1 MVRIAIEYKIQEN
14 GIGPCTVRLS
24 LILCDLP
31 AEFPCEKKF
40 QLFMPVHIHEFHHP
54 NTVIESSTILQASV
68 KCKGSL
74 FKSAIICPSSR
85 SMLQRKKNPFCLERK
100 RLLTHS
106 MSIGGRG

>member
-54 NTVIESSTILQASV
+54 N
-68 KCKGSL
+68 
-74 FKSAIICPSSR
+74 
-85 SMLQRKKNPFCLERK
+85 N
-100 RLLTHS
+100 
-106 MSIGGRG
+106 